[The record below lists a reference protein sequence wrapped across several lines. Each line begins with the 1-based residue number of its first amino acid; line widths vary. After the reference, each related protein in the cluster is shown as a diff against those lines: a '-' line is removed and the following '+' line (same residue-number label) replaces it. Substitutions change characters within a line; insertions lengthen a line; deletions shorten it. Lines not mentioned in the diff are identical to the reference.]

1 MAIEPGKRKILVY
14 RPAYLWFATATGA
27 VLLLGA
33 AYFLFDR
40 GRLSAGTELVQLREQ
55 RKEQEQRIRDQQQEI
70 FSMREQIA
78 VLQRSSEID
87 RLASL
92 NVRNEFAGL
101 QEELSRTRKELQF
114 YRGIVSPGDVKPGL
128 RVQEINIEP
137 AAEANSFLYS
147 LTLTQVKRN
156 DRYVSGVIDID
167 VEGMEDGKVK
177 VLPFSALMAG
187 DSKALNYRFRYFQ
200 HFDGVI
206 RIPAGFAPRRIMV
219 RVVPQG
225 KGQPPAIEESLEWP
239 V

>member
-14 RPAYLWFATATGA
+14 RPAYLWFATATVA
-27 VLLLGA
+27 VSLLGTG
-33 AYFLFDR
+33 YFLFDR

-55 RKEQEQRIRDQQQEI
+55 RREQERRIRDQQQEI
-70 FSMREQIA
+70 LSMREQIA

-101 QEELSRTRKELQF
+101 QDELSRARKELQF

-128 RVQEINIEP
+128 RVQRINIEP
-137 AAEANSFLYS
+137 AAEPDSYLYS

-167 VEGMEDGKVK
+167 VEGMEDGTVK
-177 VLPFSALMAG
+177 VLPFSALMTG
-187 DSKALNYRFRYFQ
+187 DSKALKYRFRYFQ

-206 RIPAGFAPRRIMV
+206 RVPGGFVPQRIMV

-225 KGQPPAIEESLEWP
+225 KGQPPAIEESMEWP